1 MSAVIPMMIETIM
14 LSSLTGFVIKSPD
27 KTKTIPTANVA
38 FPSFVT
44 NSFTLS
50 HPSLI
55 IYLRITQKQMIA
67 LPITFETAKKS
78 GCFAIYCESS
88 GFSMQREVLPIT
100 GSCIL
105 RANLKNQRF
114 ARNRRL
120 AFTGRF
126 QKSPICP

>member
-27 KTKTIPTANVA
+27 KTKTIPTANDA

-67 LPITFETAKKS
+67 LPIIFKTAKKIRML
-78 GCFAIYCESS
+78 CDLLRII
-88 GFSMQREVLPIT
+88 RVLYAT
-100 GSCIL
+100 W
-105 RANLKNQRF
+105 F
-114 ARNRRL
+114 
-120 AFTGRF
+120 
-126 QKSPICP
+126 CP

>member
-27 KTKTIPTANVA
+27 KTKTIPTANDA

-67 LPITFETAKKS
+67 LPIIFKTAKKS

-88 GFSMQREVLPIT
+88 GFYMQREVLPVT
-100 GSCIL
+100 GCCIL
-105 RANLKNQRF
+105 RADFKNRHF
-114 ARNRRL
+114 ARNREPS
-120 AFTGRF
+120 FTGRF
-126 QKSPICP
+126 QKSPFCP